1 MAVEIANFAGFS
13 HAGTPVM
20 VRWSRK
26 MPAKQAANVTNMRIA
41 VAVRGTLPVQALRIS
56 VEMRFRE
63 IIECSPR
70 QHRISKV
77 LTLSTC
83 LCEDLYM
90 PKKRRSY
97 HHGNLRA
104 SLIEVGLRLIEEKG
118 VRAFTLR
125 ELGDRAGVS
134 RMAAYRHFKNK
145 ADLLGAISE
154 AGFTQFAD
162 ALEAARNGASDSFA
176 ARLAAMA
183 QAYVRFATEHAA
195 YFEVMFSRVDG
206 AA

>member
-1 MAVEIANFAGFS
+1 
-13 HAGTPVM
+13 
-20 VRWSRK
+20 
-26 MPAKQAANVTNMRIA
+26 
-41 VAVRGTLPVQALRIS
+41 
-56 VEMRFRE
+56 
-63 IIECSPR
+63 
-70 QHRISKV
+70 
-77 LTLSTC
+77 
-83 LCEDLYM
+83 M

-206 AA
+206 AAGEAGERAFGILEETIRQGQESGEVRAGDSVMLARMAWAQVHGISMLRLEGGASFVEFSSEVLLTGLRG